1 MTALAERP
9 AEEGRLPRTER
20 RREALGSNLGRVGG
34 RFKTWKPPPFS
45 PSVPPFSPSAAPLA
59 PLLKFLCSK
68 EGSGEGGEAAA
79 TWPQGPQS
87 FFRRL
92 YISLL
97 LFSPAQV
104 RLLVRNFFRSSLK
117 SSWCMGR

>member
-20 RREALGSNLGRVGG
+20 RWETLGSNLGRVGG

-45 PSVPPFSPSAAPLA
+45 PSVAPLA

-68 EGSGEGGEAAA
+68 EGSGESGEAAA
-79 TWPQGPQS
+79 AWPQGPQS

>member
-1 MTALAERP
+1 MLWAPPPGVWQVGLRQEAPGPLQMSHSWPLHSSVSAT
-9 AEEGRLPRTER
+9 EGR
-20 RREALGSNLGRVGG
+20 GRAG
-34 RFKTWKPPPFS
+34 
-45 PSVPPFSPSAAPLA
+45 
-59 PLLKFLCSK
+59 CCC
-68 EGSGEGGEAAA
+68 
-79 TWPQGPQS
+79 PQS

-117 SSWCMGR
+117 SS